1 MSDGLLLHYHPIRSS
16 LSMSLTQPVK
26 YLKIF
31 LQAGSSGFI
40 LPGWRNF
47 SVRREPW
54 LAILIPAGWVSHAAF
69 NGLANVVC
77 IYRPVIRGLQK
88 GRHITACI
96 VIGKRFGFRLAWF
109 AFAYAFTSHLIAP
122 YFERPSNRGLNFDV
136 FSKRIRPQCLHP
148 VLDHQPAI
156 EGQLF
161 SMLISTLGVLSDCLF
176 SI

>member
-1 MSDGLLLHYHPIRSS
+1 
-16 LSMSLTQPVK
+16 MSLTQPVK
-26 YLKIF
+26 YLNFFYKQVPQDSFFQGGATF
-31 LQAGSSGFI
+31 LSEG
-40 LPGWRNF
+40 
-47 SVRREPW
+47 EPW

-96 VIGKRFGFRLAWF
+96 VIGKRFGFCLAWF

-148 VLDHQPAI
+148 ALDHQPAI
-156 EGQLF
+156 ECQLF
-161 SMLISTLGVLSDCLF
+161 SMVISTLGALSDCLF